1 MEGLYQNVNDLLAK
15 KPRETVFIRNLAK
28 LGEVLLHFDLNY
40 KFRHQDMH
48 YQNLMADK
56 EGTLKII
63 DFGLACLR
71 IGDHTYTTKSSK
83 SECESYDSLLLFA
96 SLLEGNDRNW
106 ITLQPR
112 TLNWIKGVFYMNPG
126 NLYEDIK
133 KTNTLKHVFHNM
145 YYDNSKK
152 WTQGQQKWLA
162 QSDRFTPEGF
172 MKMTHKYLYA
182 LECVERDASPC
193 PKCGP
198 VPLLPNKINVEACR
212 RKRNTHR
219 ASAIRPKTKPRSATR
234 RSPRSLPTI
243 RLVAATNPAPVNAA
257 TGSTG
262 AITRARAAA
271 AYKAHDTPAI
281 AAAAAAAEKLK
292 KD

>member
-1 MEGLYQNVNDLLAK
+1 
-15 KPRETVFIRNLAK
+15 
-28 LGEVLLHFDLNY
+28 
-40 KFRHQDMH
+40 MH

-63 DFGLACLR
+63 DFGMACLT
-71 IGDHTYTTKSSK
+71 IGGTTYTTKSSK
-83 SECESYDSLLLFA
+83 SSEAACQSYDSLLMFA
-96 SLLEGNDRNW
+96 SLLEGNDRKW

-112 TLNWIKGVFYMNPG
+112 TINWIKGAFDMHPG
-126 NLYEDIK
+126 NLYEAIK
-133 KTNTLKHVFHNM
+133 STTTLAHVFHNM
-145 YYDNSKK
+145 YFDNIIEK
-152 WTQGQQKWLA
+152 WTKEQQEWVA
-162 QSDRFTPEGF
+162 QSGRFTPEGF

-182 LECVERDASPC
+182 LECVERDSSPC

-198 VPLLPNKINVEACR
+198 VPLLPKKINVDACR

-219 ASAIRPKTKPRSATR
+219 ASAIRPTTKPRSATR
-234 RSPRSLPTI
+234 RSPRTI
-243 RLVAATNPAPVNAA
+243 RLVAATNSAPVNAA

-281 AAAAAAAEKLK
+281 AAAAEKQK